1 MINSQENIYTSGSF
15 TVSISDHLPQ
25 FTIIENLLSDSLVNI
40 DVKTLKRNNFIRHF
54 KSVNWS
60 VTTQNDPNFMLII
73 NNLLDKHASFKEQAK
88 RKEKLRLKPW
98 ISKGNLT
105 SIKQR

>member
-25 FTIIENLLSDSLVNI
+25 FTIIENLLSDSLVTI
-40 DVKTLKRNNFIRHF
+40 DVKTLKRNNFIRNF

-60 VTTQNDPNFMLII
+60 VTTQNDPNFMLIFLT
-73 NNLLDKHASFKEQAK
+73 NMLLLRNKPKGRKNRTQTLDKQ
-88 RKEKLRLKPW
+88 
-98 ISKGNLT
+98 G
-105 SIKQR
+105 